1 MRILVVGANGTLGKA
16 VVAELGSR
24 HEIIAAGRNS
34 GEKVDISDIKSVRA
48 LFKRLGT
55 LDAVICAA
63 GDAHFGMLNTMTPEL
78 FDIALRSKVMG
89 QVNLVLA
96 GQESLSDRG
105 SITLTSGTLGR
116 DPILAGTSVSLANG
130 AIDAFVRAAAIELPR
145 GLRVNA
151 VAPTILTES
160 VEVYGAYMRGRR
172 PVAAAD
178 VALAFSKSVEGAQT
192 GQIYLVDA

>member
-1 MRILVVGANGTLGKA
+1 MRILVVGATGTLGKA
-16 VVAELGSR
+16 VVAELGAR
-24 HEIIAAGRNS
+24 HEIIAAGRKS
-34 GEKVDISDIKSVRA
+34 DEKVDISDIKSVRA

-96 GQESLSDRG
+96 GQEHLSDRG

-130 AIDAFVRAAAIELPR
+130 AIDAFVSAAAIELPR

-160 VEVYGAYMRGRR
+160 VEAYGAYMRGRR